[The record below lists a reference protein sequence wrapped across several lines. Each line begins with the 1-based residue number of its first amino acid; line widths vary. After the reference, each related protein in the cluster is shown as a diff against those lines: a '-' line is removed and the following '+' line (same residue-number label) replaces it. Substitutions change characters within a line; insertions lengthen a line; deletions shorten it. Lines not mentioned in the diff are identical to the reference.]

1 MLAQD
6 LQVQQKT
13 KILMVTSVAEID
25 AHKVLEKLMRELD
38 ISQLENTEA
47 QSSEA
52 QSSNIYLVPI
62 VDWETIVMW
71 DEIMWNEMDEIHSP
85 ILSFMRHGHGD
96 QARIVFLVFFLGQG
110 VSQCFLW
117 FWEGVSQICQEMP
130 PFWLNCTGAVD
141 WGVQSS
147 KLRQAPIGALDW
159 CFGFLS
165 CSVAPFFVFL
175 LFFGWPYQKI
185 GPSPKKGSS

>member
-1 MLAQD
+1 MHISIITIFTVAILAQD

-85 ILSFMRHGHGD
+85 ILSFIPIPFQSTNKD
-96 QARIVFLVFFLGQG
+96 KIPDCTDIVLPIWTV
-110 VSQCFLW
+110 
-117 FWEGVSQICQEMP
+117 E
-130 PFWLNCTGAVD
+130 
-141 WGVQSS
+141 
-147 KLRQAPIGALDW
+147 KL
-159 CFGFLS
+159 C
-165 CSVAPFFVFL
+165 
-175 LFFGWPYQKI
+175 LF
-185 GPSPKKGSS
+185 PSPSEVPQPWQLSNLQ